1 MTCFFCSMDRLA
13 RTWIV
18 QRVVLH
24 LKWRADQDTQRLSQV
39 RDLLATVKWEDLAPC
54 GGCHLPYDKSTGIT
68 CDECGRS
75 IACSRACDPWA
86 VYYCVECKEVV
97 CVHCVREQ
105 TFCQRCFE
113 FRRRQR
119 EKSDDSDA
127 ASANF

>member
-1 MTCFFCSMDRLA
+1 MDRLA

-24 LKWRADQDTQRLSQV
+24 LRWRADQDTQRLSQV

-54 GGCHLPYDKSTGIT
+54 GGCHLPYDKSAGIT

-86 VYYCVECKEVV
+86 VFQCGDCKQHV
-97 CVHCVREQ
+97 CIHCVTQNGDNDTGIICLRCAVFREEGS
-105 TFCQRCFE
+105 CGGG
-113 FRRRQR
+113 
-119 EKSDDSDA
+119 DSDV
-127 ASANF
+127 